1 MRTETK
7 KYIKPF
13 TLACSEGNTAN
24 HDQDENVK
32 DLQSVKN

>member
-7 KYIKPF
+7 KCIKPF

-24 HDQDENVK
+24 HDQDGEE
-32 DLQSVKN
+32 LRLYQTFH